1 LAKNNY
7 NQPINAG
14 TLRKAMAALEPLL
27 GTGSLKDIIEGL
39 RRQNIDVSSD
49 SDEYSMHQIR
59 AAFVAMFSSDTAD
72 FLVEIIEK
80 EL

>member
-1 LAKNNY
+1 
-7 NQPINAG
+7 
-14 TLRKAMAALEPLL
+14 MAALEPLL
-27 GTGSLKDIIEGL
+27 GMGSLKDIIEGL

-49 SDEYSMHQIR
+49 SNEYSIHQVRTALI
-59 AAFVAMFSSDTAD
+59 VMFSSDTAD